1 MYSVMIH
8 HAVSGCFTC
17 RKIICFNLPSLQIH
31 AEHHILCKAVLWVA
45 ALSSPLQQALLC
57 ASDIFLFPSKSQPGI
72 PFQNNA
78 LKVSISKERLL
89 PVPFSSGALPP
100 CTAFHHAAGDIL
112 QCRKA
117 AAWCSLVPSLLAE
130 GLDKFTLGGAW
141 IFYSCVLY
149 SLNSFSI
156 GHRACAVGKTGSFC
170 RIRGGLHH
178 GTKCAFCKPVF
189 LTTLYAKRRGC
200 RDGEESL
207 GLVTDYFPLGA
218 LSLLQQEAG
227 EQMPACSQHSGTDRM
242 WRSRHSTV
250 GVKDITACYT
260 WRGSGPNPCCFF
272 LLSHLNLAYF

>member
-89 PVPFSSGALPP
+89 PVPFSPGALPP

-130 GLDKFTLGGAW
+130 GFDKFTLGGAW

-170 RIRGGLHH
+170 RIRGGASPWN
-178 GTKCAFCKPVF
+178 KMCF
-189 LTTLYAKRRGC
+189 LQASILDNTLC
-200 RDGEESL
+200 
-207 GLVTDYFPLGA
+207 
-218 LSLLQQEAG
+218 
-227 EQMPACSQHSGTDRM
+227 
-242 WRSRHSTV
+242 
-250 GVKDITACYT
+250 
-260 WRGSGPNPCCFF
+260 
-272 LLSHLNLAYF
+272 